1 MRRAAESDRQRRRWG
16 QNFLVNE
23 GAADSMVRAFL
34 PRPGDRV
41 LEIGPGRGVL
51 TRRLAGK
58 VARIVAVEIDPAL
71 ATSLA
76 ESLVPSLPPGALE
89 VITGDVLAI
98 DPGEWLDRL
107 GATAERPGRVIANL
121 PYNIATAVILG
132 LVTLRPRL
140 SDLMV
145 MVQREVAGRIAAR
158 PGSKAYGSLSILCQT
173 AAHVD
178 SIMRLGPGSF
188 RPRPRVDSEVIR
200 LILRDPGGAVGRDFE
215 GYATLVRA
223 AFAARRKTLA
233 NNLSLLPTPGGV
245 LGHANASALLQS
257 AGIDP
262 GRRGE
267 ELLSDQFQVLFTAW
281 QGTRRL

>member
-1 MRRAAESDRQRRRWG
+1 MRRAAQSDGHRRWG

-34 PRPGDRV
+34 PRPGDHV

-51 TRRLAGK
+51 TRRLAGR
-58 VARIVAVEIDPAL
+58 VARLLAVEVDPAL
-71 ATSLA
+71 ASALPA
-76 ESLVPSLPPGALE
+76 ALPPALPPGAFD
-89 VITGDVLAI
+89 VIAGDILAI
-98 DPGEWLDRL
+98 DPGQWLDRL

-121 PYNIATAVILG
+121 PYNIATAVILR

-173 AAHVD
+173 AARVD
-178 SIMRLGPGSF
+178 SILRLGPGSF

-200 LILRDPGGAVGRDFE
+200 LVLRDPGGDAGRNFE
-215 GYATLVRA
+215 AYAALVRA

-233 NNLSLLPTPGGV
+233 NNLALLPGAAGA
-245 LGHANASALLQS
+245 LGHASAAALLRS
-257 AGIDP
+257 ASIEP

-267 ELLSDQFQVLFTAW
+267 ELTVEQFQALFAAW
-281 QGTRRL
+281 QRSRGL